1 MTAMYFKMT
10 TISSISGNSY
20 LKKQSYDSILFCLA
34 LIKKY
39 TVEFQVKTAD
49 ASWRETRK
57 MLRKDHRWD
66 MAELLERDEKEKIF
80 EEHIENLYKKN
91 KEMFHKLLDETT
103 EVWIFLRFF
112 SLNVDLQVFC
122 IQNSVSLFVKLPNVK
137 KTCKLYS
144 R

>member
-1 MTAMYFKMT
+1 
-10 TISSISGNSY
+10 
-20 LKKQSYDSILFCLA
+20 
-34 LIKKY
+34 
-39 TVEFQVKTAD
+39 
-49 ASWRETRK
+49 

-122 IQNSVSLFVKLPNVK
+122 IQNSVSSFVKLPNVK